1 MTTSTQQLPS
11 NPALDFAN
19 AILEETNGGLE
30 IIDMLHDIAQGVRQN
45 STTRDRINASRIL
58 LDRGL
63 GKCPKQSPVTTDPT
77 PNTDDNDVE
86 PAPYSIRGAIRE
98 SPPSVPH
105 NKPESPRLV
114 TQLDNALHQ
123 SLGPAPTA
131 ETPPTHSPLSTNHSP
146 LQSTIQQHI
155 LEITNNGRTLMA
167 VLTNICRAPD
177 DDPRACPEQEPA
189 LSLSKGRRVKD
200 SHRVTAGR
208 MLIDRLMGMSPT
220 PFTSAVHLEHSPD
233 QAQVEEEPYNKEVWE
248 GIIAE
253 LKQKEE
259 AGILHPDPNA
269 PKLDM
274 PIFRFPKDFDSGP
287 YEEEE
292 AAKFRAEIA
301 LQIERRKKWP
311 EFEEYRRKKLAQI
324 YPSHSDD
331 DGDPPDT

>member
-1 MTTSTQQLPS
+1 MTTSTQQIPS

-77 PNTDDNDVE
+77 PN
-86 PAPYSIRGAIRE
+86 PAPE
-98 SPPSVPH
+98 PSSHKPETT

-123 SLGPAPTA
+123 SLGPAPSA
-131 ETPPTHSPLSTNHSP
+131 ETPPTHSSLSTNHSP

-155 LEITNNGRTLMA
+155 LEITNNGRTLMT

-233 QAQVEEEPYNKEVWE
+233 QAQVEEEPYNKEVWDD
-248 GIIAE
+248 IIVK
-253 LKQKEE
+253 LKALEAKHNLDPNRHIPRLDHSTYMLPDDFDFTPHLEE
-259 AGILHPDPNA
+259 ADQ
-269 PKLDM
+269 
-274 PIFRFPKDFDSGP
+274 FT
-287 YEEEE
+287 
-292 AAKFRAEIA
+292 AEIELRA
-301 LQIERRKKWP
+301 ERRKKWP
-311 EFEEYRRKKLAQI
+311 EFEEYRRKKLAQT
-324 YPSHSDD
+324 YPSHSE
-331 DGDPPDT
+331 DGKSPDT

>member
-1 MTTSTQQLPS
+1 MTTSTQQIPA

-77 PNTDDNDVE
+77 PNPAPNTDDNDV
-86 PAPYSIRGAIRE
+86 GAIRE

-123 SLGPAPTA
+123 SLGPAPSA
-131 ETPPTHSPLSTNHSP
+131 ETRPTHSPLSTNHSP

-177 DDPRACPEQEPA
+177 DDPRACPEP
-189 LSLSKGRRVKD
+189 RRRIKD

-208 MLIDRLMGMSPT
+208 MLIDRLMGMRPT

-233 QAQVEEEPYNKEVWE
+233 QAQVEEEPFDKELWDE
-248 GIIAE
+248 IFAE

-259 AGILHPDPNA
+259 AGIITPDPNA
-269 PKLDM
+269 PQVDS
-274 PIFRFPKDFDSGP
+274 PIFRFPEDFDSAP

-301 LQIERRKKWP
+301 LQVERRKKWP

-331 DGDPPDT
+331 DSPPDT

>member
-1 MTTSTQQLPS
+1 MNQSTQQIPS

-63 GKCPKQSPVTTDPT
+63 GKCPKQSPVTTDTT
-77 PNTDDNDVE
+77 PN
-86 PAPYSIRGAIRE
+86 PAPE
-98 SPPSVPH
+98 PSSRKPETT

-114 TQLDNALHQ
+114 TQLDNALHR

-131 ETPPTHSPLSTNHSP
+131 DTPPTHSPLSTNHSP

-155 LEITNNGRTLMA
+155 LEITNNGRTLMT

-177 DDPRACPEQEPA
+177 DDPRACPEP
-189 LSLSKGRRVKD
+189 RRRIKD

-208 MLIDRLMGMSPT
+208 MLIDRLMGMRPT

-233 QAQVEEEPYNKEVWE
+233 QAQVEEEPFDKELWDE
-248 GIIAE
+248 IFTE

-259 AGILHPDPNA
+259 DGIITPDPNA
-269 PKLDM
+269 PQVDS
-274 PIFRFPKDFDSGP
+274 PIFRFPEDFDSAP

-301 LQIERRKKWP
+301 LQVERRKKWP

-331 DGDPPDT
+331 DSPPDT

>member
-1 MTTSTQQLPS
+1 MTTSTQQIPS

-77 PNTDDNDVE
+77 PE
-86 PAPYSIRGAIRE
+86 PSSHKPE
-98 SPPSVPH
+98 TT

-114 TQLDNALHQ
+114 TQLDNALHR

-131 ETPPTHSPLSTNHSP
+131 EIPPGTHSPLSTNHSP

-200 SHRVTAGR
+200 SHRE
-208 MLIDRLMGMSPT
+208 S
-220 PFTSAVHLEHSPD
+220 
-233 QAQVEEEPYNKEVWE
+233 
-248 GIIAE
+248 
-253 LKQKEE
+253 
-259 AGILHPDPNA
+259 
-269 PKLDM
+269 
-274 PIFRFPKDFDSGP
+274 
-287 YEEEE
+287 
-292 AAKFRAEIA
+292 
-301 LQIERRKKWP
+301 
-311 EFEEYRRKKLAQI
+311 
-324 YPSHSDD
+324 
-331 DGDPPDT
+331 PPDECSSTASWA

>member
-1 MTTSTQQLPS
+1 MTTSTQQMPS

-63 GKCPKQSPVTTDPT
+63 GKCPKQSPVTTDTT
-77 PNTDDNDVE
+77 PN
-86 PAPYSIRGAIRE
+86 PAPE
-98 SPPSVPH
+98 PSSHKPETT

-114 TQLDNALHQ
+114 TQLDNALHR
-123 SLGPAPTA
+123 SLGPAPSA

-155 LEITNNGRTLMA
+155 LEITNNGRTLMT

-189 LSLSKGRRVKD
+189 LSLSKGRRIKD

-208 MLIDRLMGMSPT
+208 MLIDRIMGMSPT
-220 PFTSAVHLEHSPD
+220 PFTSAIHLEHSPD
-233 QAQVEEEPYNKEVWE
+233 QAQVEEEPYNKEVWDD
-248 GIIAE
+248 IIVK
-253 LKQKEE
+253 LKALEAKHNLDPNRHIPRLDHSTYMLPDDFDFTPHLEE
-259 AGILHPDPNA
+259 ADQ
-269 PKLDM
+269 
-274 PIFRFPKDFDSGP
+274 FT
-287 YEEEE
+287 
-292 AAKFRAEIA
+292 AEIELRA
-301 LQIERRKKWP
+301 ERRKKWP
-311 EFEEYRRKKLAQI
+311 EFEEYRRKKLAQT
-324 YPSHSDD
+324 YPSHSE
-331 DGDPPDT
+331 DGKSPDT

>member
-1 MTTSTQQLPS
+1 MNHSTQQIPS

-45 STTRDRINASRIL
+45 STTRDCINASRIL

-63 GKCPKQSPVTTDPT
+63 GKCPKQSPVTTDTTPNPD
-77 PNTDDNDVE
+77 PNTDDNDV
-86 PAPYSIRGAIRE
+86 ATVSE
-98 SPPSVPH
+98 SSPSVPH

-131 ETPPTHSPLSTNHSP
+131 ETPTTHSTLSTNHSP

-177 DDPRACPEQEPA
+177 DDPRACPEP
-189 LSLSKGRRVKD
+189 RRRIKD

-220 PFTSAVHLEHSPD
+220 PFTSAVHLEHSPG
-233 QAQVEEEPYNKEVWE
+233 QAQVEEEPYNKEVWDD
-248 GIIAE
+248 IIVK
-253 LKQKEE
+253 LKALEAKHNLDPNRHIPRLDHSTYMLPDDFDFTPHLEE
-259 AGILHPDPNA
+259 ADQ
-269 PKLDM
+269 
-274 PIFRFPKDFDSGP
+274 FT
-287 YEEEE
+287 
-292 AAKFRAEIA
+292 AEIELRA
-301 LQIERRKKWP
+301 ERRKKWP
-311 EFEEYRRKKLAQI
+311 EFEEYRRKKLAQT
-324 YPSHSDD
+324 YPSHSEN
-331 DGDPPDT
+331 GKSPDT

>member
-1 MTTSTQQLPS
+1 MNQPTQQIPS

-77 PNTDDNDVE
+77 PN
-86 PAPYSIRGAIRE
+86 PAPE
-98 SPPSVPH
+98 PSSRKPETT

-123 SLGPAPTA
+123 SLGPAPSA
-131 ETPPTHSPLSTNHSP
+131 ETPPTHSSLSTNHSS

-155 LEITNNGRTLMA
+155 LEITNNGRTLMT

-177 DDPRACPEQEPA
+177 DDQRACPEQEPA
-189 LSLSKGRRVKD
+189 LSLSKGRRIKD

-208 MLIDRLMGMSPT
+208 MLIDRLMGMRPT

-233 QAQVEEEPYNKEVWE
+233 QAQVEEEPYNKEVWDD
-248 GIIAE
+248 IIVK
-253 LKQKEE
+253 LKALEAKHNLDPNRHIPRLDHSTYMLPDDFDFTPHLEE
-259 AGILHPDPNA
+259 ADQ
-269 PKLDM
+269 
-274 PIFRFPKDFDSGP
+274 FT
-287 YEEEE
+287 
-292 AAKFRAEIA
+292 AEIELRA
-301 LQIERRKKWP
+301 ERRKKWP
-311 EFEEYRRKKLAQI
+311 EFEEYRRKKLAQT
-324 YPSHSDD
+324 YPSHSE
-331 DGDPPDT
+331 DGKSPDT

>member
-1 MTTSTQQLPS
+1 MTTSTQQIPA

-77 PNTDDNDVE
+77 PN
-86 PAPYSIRGAIRE
+86 PAPE
-98 SPPSVPH
+98 PSSHKPETT

-123 SLGPAPTA
+123 SLGPAPSA

-155 LEITNNGRTLMA
+155 LEITNNGRTLMT

-233 QAQVEEEPYNKEVWE
+233 QAQVEEEPFDEEVWE

-259 AGILHPDPNA
+259 DGILHPDPNA

-301 LQIERRKKWP
+301 LQVERRKKWP

-331 DGDPPDT
+331 GDPPDT

>member
-1 MTTSTQQLPS
+1 MNQSTQQIPS

-63 GKCPKQSPVTTDPT
+63 GKCPKLSPVTTDTT
-77 PNTDDNDVE
+77 PNPAPNNDDNDV
-86 PAPYSIRGAIRE
+86 GAFSE
-98 SPPSVPH
+98 SSPSVPH

-131 ETPPTHSPLSTNHSP
+131 ETPTTHSSLSTNHPP

-167 VLTNICRAPD
+167 VLTNICLAPD
-177 DDPRACPEQEPA
+177 DDPRACPEPR
-189 LSLSKGRRVKD
+189 RRVKD

-220 PFTSAVHLEHSPD
+220 PFTSAVHLEHSPG
-233 QAQVEEEPYNKEVWE
+233 QAQVEEEPFDKELWDE
-248 GIIAE
+248 IFAE

-259 AGILHPDPNA
+259 AGIITPDPNA
-269 PKLDM
+269 PQVDS
-274 PIFRFPKDFDSGP
+274 PIFRFPEDFDSTP

-301 LQIERRKKWP
+301 LQVERRKQWP

-331 DGDPPDT
+331 GKSPDT

>member
-1 MTTSTQQLPS
+1 MNQATQQIPS

-19 AILEETNGGLE
+19 SILEETNGGLE

-77 PNTDDNDVE
+77 PN
-86 PAPYSIRGAIRE
+86 PAPE
-98 SPPSVPH
+98 PSSHKPETT

-123 SLGPAPTA
+123 SLGPAPSA

-177 DDPRACPEQEPA
+177 DAPN
-189 LSLSKGRRVKD
+189 VKD

-220 PFTSAVHLEHSPD
+220 PFTSAAHPEHGPN
-233 QAQVEEEPYNKEVWE
+233 QAQVEEEPFDKELWDE
-248 GIIAE
+248 IFAE

-259 AGILHPDPNA
+259 AGIITPDPNA
-269 PKLDM
+269 PQVDS
-274 PIFRFPKDFDSGP
+274 PIFRFPEDFDSAP
-287 YEEEE
+287 Y
-292 AAKFRAEIA
+292 
-301 LQIERRKKWP
+301 P
-311 EFEEYRRKKLAQI
+311 ESTDSYRWTA
-324 YPSHSDD
+324 
-331 DGDPPDT
+331 